1 MSKLSSLLYVEDDVG
16 SRKVMQGLVER
27 LTKPVMLTTF
37 ENSEDFI
44 HRVTEVAPEPDLFLL
59 DIHVKP
65 LNGFEMLDLLRQHER
80 YHDKM
85 IVALTA
91 SVMNEEITRLKEAG
105 FDGMLAKPLKFHD
118 FPDLIDRIL
127 NGEHLWTLVR

>member
-1 MSKLSSLLYVEDDVG
+1 MSKLYSLLYVEDDIG

-27 LTKPVMLTTF
+27 LPMPVMLTTF
-37 ENSEDFI
+37 ENSDDFLQRI
-44 HRVTEVAPEPDLFLL
+44 SHVEPEPDLFLI

-65 LNGFEMLDLLRQHER
+65 LNGFEMLSLLRLHER
-80 YHDKM
+80 YQHKM

-105 FDGMLAKPLKFHD
+105 FDGMLAKPLKFHE
-118 FPDLIDRIL
+118 FPSLIERIL